1 MNSNKTEERKTNLN
15 QTENITIKKIK
26 INKKTPNI
34 KSINTLSQ
42 SQQNFYNLNKNKNN
56 NKKTLKPEKP
66 KTNSVDSIS
75 LKKSYDIFHN
85 NVNNTTIN
93 INNIRS
99 QLFKIRRVNSINENN
114 KVNNNYNIYRSSIV
128 KNNKDKKDMNIN
140 INESNEHKLLYEDI
154 IKLKTRINK
163 LKMEY
168 SFIKSLT
175 RKKDEEIRELERYK
189 EEAKY
194 YYTKNDKNIF
204 FDKLKYLKE
213 IVDLKNKY
221 EDIKIK
227 LRKQKDDNLAIINQI
242 KSLNI
247 AELKA
252 KIEEK
257 IKQFKKDVEEFNKIR
272 KINEDL
278 ENEISKTSFAKNKF
292 MENHKFLIKL
302 KLEYNQKHSLVKI
315 LEEKLDKL
323 KQKCE
328 NINSQKDRI
337 LRRNSSIKSDNK
349 KLLKERKTRQE
360 YLIQKFE
367 IEKQISSYETKT
379 MDLKNKTL
387 ENEFNI
393 NKYSQKRNIEPLFRY
408 KTFLEPNPYDN
419 KAKKEMLYESL
430 INDSKKNQNDII
442 EKIKELME
450 ENDIKPKKNKMY
462 NRIRI
467 VKNSNK
473 NLESND
479 INNITDNSQIFGNNL
494 NHSIK
499 DIKIEEENDDITNNK
514 NGSDFIFLLNVM
526 FIIKKIKKDKIEKIL
541 LDFVTQNYFVKTLEE
556 KNIFLTNVSTEI
568 LQTIDNKKDINNL
581 KEALLYLL
589 ENKFKENNVEFLKK
603 VIDDIFLLENKDK
616 ILFNKKEEKNLL
628 ENLKNIFWGKN
639 ITSKLN
645 KISDNIISY
654 EYLESLLN
662 EEKIFDFQENNEN
675 MKYFQFFIYII
686 KKKEKYLKKNYSL
699 KEFDKKN
706 ILELLEELKPNH
718 NDNI

>member
-15 QTENITIKKIK
+15 QTANITIKKIK

-99 QLFKIRRVNSINENN
+99 QLFKIRRVNSVNENN

-204 FDKLKYLKE
+204 FEKLKYLKE

-221 EDIKIK
+221 EEIKIK
-227 LRKQKDDNLAIINQI
+227 LRKQKDDNLAITNQI

-257 IKQFKKDVEEFNKIR
+257 IKQFRKDVEEFNRIR

-278 ENEISKTSFAKNKF
+278 EKEISKTSFAKNKF

-379 MDLKNKTL
+379 MDLKNKTF

-499 DIKIEEENDDITNNK
+499 DIKIEEEKDEIISK

-526 FIIKKIKKDKIEKIL
+526 FIIKKIKKEKIEKIL

-628 ENLKNIFWGKN
+628 ENLKNIFSGKN

-645 KISDNIISY
+645 KIQDKIISY

-706 ILELLEELKPNH
+706 ILELLEELKSNH
-718 NDNI
+718 NENI